1 MRNVR
6 GAHNSEVAAL
16 GVAATRQ
23 IAPREAQLGTAANL
37 IVEKPSFKLT
47 SSGTALAINDRR
59 PSHSSIMAAA
69 ALLCATN
76 LSGCLGSG
84 SGSLEYDPAIR
95 NAPGTITLGDAK
107 VYSREML
114 INERAA
120 DIAWIDKLIAASE
133 DPTKV
138 SFKPTLLREMEE
150 ISAFSAVLGVRYDPA
165 AAMSYRRSTET
176 GEIQQ
181 QIDVLKAQIQLEQ
194 LRRDIELIRAKL
206 PEQTEPV
213 NSGLTT
219 LGTGGAVTA
228 AGSTVTPPDAAQV
241 ITTLNALITSVTAR
255 LDAET
260 KPIGKT
266 EVVSGPADDFRDRLA
281 YRDMLKAVRNAL
293 GLDELHDAGNN
304 RLIRLNLQATVIPDT
319 RNVRALGAIQVR
331 IDDQTVGGPESYL
344 SEWLRWANVNGDWR
358 VDAGTFRS
366 SATLD
371 ALEDSGDFARAR
383 IGAVQTVLPVLVS
396 QNGGELVPQ
405 NLFDRADWDKDVVSD
420 RVYFG
425 RQLAALSVS
434 GEALETALTGL
445 CQPGSSLALAL
456 DVADARVKSYELIR
470 SVNLAAVGLG
480 AAPAVVD
487 AGTKYDNAANYQN
500 QVIGLVRNR
509 PGCEHLVWQYA
520 PANLTWRVRK
530 RPELGGS
537 QQVRI
542 YEVGPREQAQQVS
555 TVARSAKSLAL
566 AVALAASAPS
576 AGVAG
581 NLGAGFRR
589 DIMNRASALD
599 RVPEVV
605 GYSVGGKRTF
615 GWVVGPHATTD
626 SRGRAEVRQVAKTYD
641 LSVDLSVPSWW
652 NAMNLKVTTV
662 WAPSPQMLTDGS
674 LRVAADKKGVA
685 QQERDLPVP
694 LTAAAADYQSFT
706 QFLIRNSRRPVELQ
720 DVIGGPVT
728 GCVATTLF
736 LKGPNVWRAQKVL
749 LLGVSLGQDAFVIA
763 PDMAGI
769 IVTVPAIAAIPGERA
784 YKENDQIRVLTP
796 LGEGQHAFQYD
807 PTLSGDSCKPKAE
820 AAEDRTA
827 VTVSKAEPASF
838 VVPSLIRID
847 VTGTNLTKVDEV
859 RLDGR
864 KGTITARADEGKG
877 LTVEFARDLAE
888 GMEPGSVKLEFFTKR
903 KSVGTAQTIRIVRD
917 RS

>member
-1 MRNVR
+1 
-6 GAHNSEVAAL
+6 
-16 GVAATRQ
+16 
-23 IAPREAQLGTAANL
+23 
-37 IVEKPSFKLT
+37 
-47 SSGTALAINDRR
+47 
-59 PSHSSIMAAA
+59 MAAA
-69 ALLCATN
+69 ALLCATS

-84 SGSLEYDPAIR
+84 HGSLNYDQAVR
-95 NAPGTITLGDAK
+95 NTSGTITLGDAK
-107 VYSREML
+107 VYSRETL

-120 DIAWIDKLIAASE
+120 DIAWIDKLIAVSE
-133 DPTKV
+133 DPAKV

-150 ISAFSAVLGVRYDPA
+150 ISAFSAALGVRYDPA
-165 AAMSYRRSTET
+165 AGMSYRRSNET

-213 NSGLTT
+213 NSGLGT

-228 AGSTVTPPDAAQV
+228 ASSTVTPPDAAQV
-241 ITTLNALITSVTAR
+241 MTTVNALITSVAAR
-255 LDAET
+255 LDAEA

-266 EVVSGPADDFRDRLA
+266 EVVSSPADDFRDRLA
-281 YRDMLKAVRNAL
+281 YRDMLKAARNAA

-304 RLIRLNLQATVIPDT
+304 RLIRLNLQATVIPDP
-319 RNVRALGAIQVR
+319 RNSRSLGAIQVR
-331 IDDQTVGGPESYL
+331 IDDQGTGGLENYL
-344 SEWLRWANVNGDWR
+344 TNWLQWINVHGDW
-358 VDAGTFRS
+358 VAGAGTFRP

-371 ALEDSGDFARAR
+371 TLEDSGDFARAR
-383 IGAVQTVLPVLVS
+383 IGAVQMMLPVLVS
-396 QNGGELVPQ
+396 QDTGELVPQ
-405 NLFDRADWDKDVVSD
+405 NLFDRADWDRDVASD
-420 RVYFG
+420 NIYFG
-425 RQLAALSVS
+425 RMLAALSVS

-445 CQPGSSLALAL
+445 CQPGSSLALGL
-456 DVADARVKSYELIR
+456 DVADARVKSYALVR
-470 SVNLAAVGLG
+470 SVNVAAVDLG
-480 AAPAVVD
+480 APPAVVD
-487 AGTKYDNAANYQN
+487 AGAKYENARNYQN
-500 QVIGLVRNR
+500 QVIDAVRGR
-509 PGCEHLVWQYA
+509 QGCEQLVAQYA
-520 PANLTWRVRK
+520 RANTKWRVMR
-530 RPELGGS
+530 RPEFGGS
-537 QQVRI
+537 QMVRI

-555 TVARSAKSLAL
+555 TVARSAQSLAL
-566 AVALAASAPS
+566 AVALAAAAPS

-626 SRGRAEVRQVAKTYD
+626 SRGRAEVRQAAKTYD

-652 NAMNLKVTTV
+652 NGMNLKVTTV
-662 WAPSPQMLTDGS
+662 WAPSPQMLTEGS
-674 LRVAADKKGVA
+674 LRAAADKKGVA

-694 LTAAAADYQSFT
+694 LTAAAASYQSFT
-706 QFLIRNSRRPVELQ
+706 QFLISNGKRPVELQ

-728 GCVATTLF
+728 GCTATTLF
-736 LKGPNVWRAQKVL
+736 LKGPNLWRAQKVL

-820 AAEDRTA
+820 AAQDKTA

-847 VTGTNLTKVDEV
+847 VTGTNLTKVDAIK
-859 RLDGR
+859 LDGR
-864 KGTITARADEGKG
+864 TGVITARVDEGKG
-877 LTVEFARDLAE
+877 LTVEFARDISE
-888 GMEPGSVKLEFFTKR
+888 GMEPGSVKLEFFTKQ
-903 KSVGTAQTIRIVRD
+903 KGVGTAQTIRIARD
-917 RS
+917 GS